1 MIAPSTKRPHDLAHV
16 RDRIDELDD
25 ALVQMIRDRLQLAR
39 AAAESKRATGRPQR
53 DVRREAEVVRR
64 AADRARELGVDDD
77 SIRAVFRRLIDL
89 SHRTVAADGASR

>member
-1 MIAPSTKRPHDLAHV
+1 MIAPHPDRPHDLAWV

-25 ALVQMIRDRLQLAR
+25 ALVAMIRDRLALAR
-39 AAAESKRATGRPQR
+39 AAADTKRATGRPQR
-53 DVRREAEVVRR
+53 DPRREAEVVRR

-89 SHRTVAADGASR
+89 SHRTVADGGSGR